1 MIWEMILAG
10 ELGLGADEY
19 EYEYVDVVLE
29 IWILFEETAI
39 DNNTDVDETK
49 IPWGKSIAYC

>member
-19 EYEYVDVVLE
+19 EYVNVVLE
-29 IWILFEETAI
+29 IWIWFEETAI

-49 IPWGKSIAYC
+49 IPWGKSITYC